1 MEHKYE
7 KTHPQ
12 VNPHF
17 LRYLREKLQLTH
29 EAIAEEVGVEVELVL
44 HWETGKRQPNQKHLI
59 VLERMFGIKPGTL
72 VLEIR
77 QLIIQDFNAAYFGD
91 EDARSRLNWADEK
104 RKLAQSLDIIPPLP
118 KKRIP

>member
-1 MEHKYE
+1 MEDKYE

-44 HWETGKRQPNQKHLI
+44 YWETGKRQPNQKHLI
-59 VLERMFGIKPGTL
+59 ALERMFGIKPGTL

>member
-1 MEHKYE
+1 MENKYE
-7 KTHPQ
+7 KTQPQ
-12 VNPHF
+12 VNPYF

-29 EAIAEEVGVEVELVL
+29 EAIAEEIGIEIELVL
-44 HWETGKRQPNQKHLI
+44 HWETGKRQPNQKQLI
-59 VLERMFGIKPGTL
+59 TLEKMFGIKSGTL
-72 VLEIR
+72 TLEIR